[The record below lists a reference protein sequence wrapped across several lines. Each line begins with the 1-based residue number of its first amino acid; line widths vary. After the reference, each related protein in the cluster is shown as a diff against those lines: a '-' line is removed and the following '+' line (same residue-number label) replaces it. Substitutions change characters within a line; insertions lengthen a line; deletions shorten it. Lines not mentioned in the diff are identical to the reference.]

1 MIWGAF
7 VFLLPAFVH
16 VAFRVSDGVVFTSS
30 GFVHVSAAWSA
41 SRHSIRRR

>member
-1 MIWGAF
+1 MIRGEF
-7 VFLLPAFVH
+7 VFLLAAFAH

-30 GFVHVSAAWSA
+30 GFVYVGIAWSA

>member
-1 MIWGAF
+1 MIRGEF
-7 VFLLPAFVH
+7 VFLLAAIAH

-41 SRHSIRRR
+41 GRYSIRRR